1 MTVNPS
7 AIRADRLTKFY
18 GNVRGVEDLDLEVHR
33 GELFGFL
40 GPNGAG
46 KTTTIRLLLDLLRPT
61 RGRVEVLGVEP
72 SSSVELRSQLGYLPG
87 ELSMYEDLT
96 GMELIRFFASLRDVT
111 DLSLAHALAERLD
124 LDLDRPI
131 RTLSKGNKQ
140 KVGIVQAFFHR
151 PELLILDEPTSGLDP
166 LVQHEFQSILRET
179 SAEGRTV
186 FLSSHVLSE
195 IEHVTHRVGIVRE
208 GALVVVEE
216 ISALKAK
223 ATRRLDIHLASPVSA
238 EDIATVPG
246 VKDVT
251 VDGPRVTLT
260 VEGSMD
266 PLIKELARY
275 EVLDLISEEP
285 DLDEIF
291 LAYYEGP

>member
-1 MTVNPS
+1 MAANPS
-7 AIRADRLTKFY
+7 AIRAERLTKFY
-18 GNVRGVEDLDLEVHR
+18 GDVRGVEDLDLEVHR

-61 RGRVEVLGVEP
+61 SGRVEVLGVEP

-96 GMELIRFFASLRDVT
+96 GMELIRFFGSLRDVT

-166 LVQHEFQSILRET
+166 LVQHEFQSLLRET

-195 IEHVTHRVGIVRE
+195 IEHVTHRVGIIRE

-246 VKDVT
+246 VKDAT